1 MHYGHHEKGDLPFRK
16 PSLYPAELR
25 ERTGARS
32 ADGLRL
38 LSRTGLRSP
47 PPAAGLKCVSAIRK
61 RSRLI
66 PSGRALS
73 LNGLTGGVAAPA
85 ARKK

>member
-1 MHYGHHEKGDLPFRK
+1 MGIMRKAIYLLGNRRSIQLSYGT
-16 PSLYPAELR
+16 